1 MLMVTFIFILLMI
14 LFVDVGS
21 CCTSEDAI
29 ELSEIFHLAVI
40 VLRVP
45 VVTEELAPIGVLAF
59 CVCDGRSVCCAWRAP
74 PLVGP
79 CRSRRACA
87 EVVEAFERACSDEL
101 QDGIHCID
109 QAYLHVYVLSCH
121 DS

>member
-1 MLMVTFIFILLMI
+1 MLIVTFIFILLMI

-21 CCTSEDAI
+21 SCTSEDAI

-45 VVTEELAPIGVLAF
+45 VSFKECAPIGVLAF
-59 CVCDGRSVCCAWRAP
+59 CVCDGLPISCAWRTP

-79 CRSRRACA
+79 SRCSGACS